1 MSTIMEYIRRTTDG
15 MASFMGADKTVA
27 LLLAVILLFWLQ
39 EKKTVNATGNRL
51 LVYTMSL
58 SVLLLC
64 PVTAVVGVIYQTAFY
79 DYEWLWSM
87 VPVTIVLSYALVLLY
102 DTKVEKTNRKQ
113 NILCIVVFVL
123 VLFWC
128 GNQGMVKTV
137 PSKEAQHR
145 EKASEVAAWLKDTAS
160 EAELVLWAPAD
171 IMQETR
177 RQTGKVELLYGRDMW
192 EAKAGAYDYEAYSE
206 SVIEVYEW
214 MKDSEE
220 IAGDGENLLKIIK
233 ILWETEEMNARL
245 QKVMQ
250 VLRDNGVNVIVMPIE
265 TVELFEDSF
274 FVIAEEWDAT
284 VEKTQIE
291 SFMIYRLK

>member
-39 EKKTVNATGNRL
+39 EKKTVNAMGNRL